1 MAEAMVPLDT
11 AARVAEIKE
20 QLAQLREEH
29 RTALEASDW
38 ATCTKL
44 QEQIARKMDEVQ
56 TFMKTIRIRL
66 V

>member
-1 MAEAMVPLDT
+1 MAEAMVPLDA
-11 AARVAEIKE
+11 AARVAEIKK

-29 RTALEASDW
+29 RIALEASDW

-56 TFMKTIRIRL
+56 TLMKTIRIRL